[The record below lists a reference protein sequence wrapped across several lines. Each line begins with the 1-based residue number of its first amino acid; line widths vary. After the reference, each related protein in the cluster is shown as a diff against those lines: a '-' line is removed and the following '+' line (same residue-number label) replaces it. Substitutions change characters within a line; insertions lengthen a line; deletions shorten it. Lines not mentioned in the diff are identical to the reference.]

1 MVIVGVSVPVSVGI
15 TVALV
20 VSEFVGVAVVAG
32 GGGVNPG
39 VSLETMRGVGV
50 AAEAVAFVVEVGG
63 GSPGGGVGVS
73 QKALVSMIRSPFPAE
88 PSSFWISSMM
98 AGSTGRITLN
108 GHGW

>member
-1 MVIVGVSVPVSVGI
+1 PVSVGM

-20 VSEFVGVAVVAG
+20 VSEFVGVVVVAG

-50 AAEAVAFVVEVGG
+50 AAEADAAAIVVEGG
-63 GSPGGGVGVS
+63 DGSPGGGVGVS
-73 QKALVSMIRSPFPAE
+73 QKAFVSMIRSPFPAE

-108 GHGW
+108 GPAWQS